1 MVQQNVLPA
10 QHSSPCPGPSASG
23 RCRDWRLNNYF
34 LEGQGE
40 VYAFQGVGLAK
51 SNSGSCIWSVER
63 EKHKIRLQCE
73 TLNF

>member
-1 MVQQNVLPA
+1 MLTLKKNGSAERAACTAQFPLP
-10 QHSSPCPGPSASG
+10 
-23 RCRDWRLNNYF
+23 RTRDWRLNNYF

-63 EKHKIRLQCE
+63 EKRKIRLQRE